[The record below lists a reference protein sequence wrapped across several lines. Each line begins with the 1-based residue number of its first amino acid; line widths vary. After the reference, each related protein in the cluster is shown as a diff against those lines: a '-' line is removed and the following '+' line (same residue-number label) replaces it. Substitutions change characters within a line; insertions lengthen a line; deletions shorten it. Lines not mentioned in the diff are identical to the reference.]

1 MKLISDLLTQGWTE
15 TDIQL
20 KYGYSWNTIM
30 KAKEE
35 MARQAS
41 ESQAVKLCKTTSLIY
56 AHLYYSSIEFSLR
69 NYGFDFFTI
78 GDITN
83 SVYLQLEIL
92 FTSGLFSLI
101 NSLFL
106 GKRSF
111 RRIFAVQ

>member
-1 MKLISDLLTQGWTE
+1 MKLIPDLLTQGWTE

-20 KYGYSWNTIM
+20 KYGYSWDTIM

-41 ESQAVKLCKTTSLIY
+41 ESQAVKLCKTTSLIH

-83 SVYLQLEIL
+83 SV
-92 FTSGLFSLI
+92 
-101 NSLFL
+101 
-106 GKRSF
+106 
-111 RRIFAVQ
+111 